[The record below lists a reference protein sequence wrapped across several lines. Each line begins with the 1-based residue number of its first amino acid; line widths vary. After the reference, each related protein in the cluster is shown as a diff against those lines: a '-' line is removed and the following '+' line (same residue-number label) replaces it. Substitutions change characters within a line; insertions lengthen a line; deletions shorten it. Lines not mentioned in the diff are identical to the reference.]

1 MPQIDPRIPA
11 RQRGEVDFT
20 NEMATAEQIKALLE
34 SHVEGDDDRFLSI
47 VLQLAAQAARQGHG
61 KLAQDLRALIDK
73 ARLQDRS
80 AGSARNPV
88 PLVQPRG
95 ELAGLLGV
103 SYPKALLGDMILAP
117 DVREHLERV
126 IVEQRQRD
134 KLAARGLHPRRKLL
148 LVGPP
153 GTGKTY
159 SARALAGELHLPLFN
174 VVLDALI
181 TKFMGETAAKL
192 RLVFDAALRTRG
204 VYLFDE
210 FDALGGER
218 ANPNDVGEARRTLNS
233 FLQFIEQDESESLL
247 VAATNHIDLLDR
259 ALFRRF
265 DDIIEFSMPDD
276 NLVLETLQA
285 RLASMA
291 PHSLDWK
298 AVLQVAA
305 GLSYADIVRAC
316 DDAAK
321 EAVLGDQGEVSMH
334 ALMNALQRRR
344 SGRRS

>member
-1 MPQIDPRIPA
+1 VKEFLLL
-11 RQRGEVDFT
+11 QRGKIDFRL
-20 NEMATAEQIKALLE
+20 NMATAEQIKALLE

-61 KLAQDLRALIDK
+61 KLAQELRALIDK
-73 ARLQDRS
+73 ARAEDRPS
-80 AGSARNPV
+80 SSRNPV
-88 PLVQPRG
+88 PLAQPRG
-95 ELAGLLGV
+95 ELAGLLNV
-103 SYPKALLGDMILAP
+103 SYPKALLQDMVLSPEI
-117 DVREHLERV
+117 REHLERV

-134 KLAARGLHPRRKLL
+134 KLAARNLHPRRKLL

-159 SARALAGELHLPLFN
+159 SARALAGELHLPLFT

-192 RLVFDAALRTRG
+192 RLVFDAASRTRG
-204 VYLFDE
+204 VYFFDE

-233 FLQFIEQDESESLL
+233 FLQFIEHDDSDSLL
-247 VAATNHIDLLDR
+247 VAATNHIGLLDR

-265 DDIIEFSMPDD
+265 DDIIEFTLPDEG
-276 NLVLETLQA
+276 LVLDTLRS
-285 RLASMA
+285 RLATMA
-291 PHSLDWK
+291 SSTSNWK
-298 AVLQVAA
+298 TLAKSAS

-316 DDAAK
+316 DDAVK
-321 EAVLGDQGEVSMH
+321 EAVLDDRREVSTQ
-334 ALMNALQRRR
+334 AVVRALQRRR
-344 SGRRS
+344 SGRNA